1 MSYFYKYFLKLFV
14 VNFNTIHMILQN
26 RLKGNLTIV
35 IGLFL
40 VLSVSVKSFSQQ
52 YNLDNQSSE
61 LKIFGTSSLHDWH
74 EDAEEQN
81 GVIYLDVNG
90 KLKINKLEIEVIA
103 ESLKSGKRGMDKNTY
118 KALKTD
124 VYKSI
129 VFQLTETKQISKL
142 SDQNYKVEAYGD
154 LTVAGVTRRIE
165 LNFDLIMNKD
175 DLELIGEKAFN
186 MTYFDIEPPKA
197 LLGTI
202 KTGDEV
208 VLKFKTIFTK

>member
-1 MSYFYKYFLKLFV
+1 MERHLKLLIKQLKLLNRNGYP
-14 VNFNTIHMILQN
+14 VNAAAFASDDSFIAALVGQN
-26 RLKGNLTIV
+26 KQLKV
-35 IGLFL
+35 
-40 VLSVSVKSFSQQ
+40 
-52 YNLDNQSSE
+52 
-61 LKIFGTSSLHDWH
+61 
-74 EDAEEQN
+74 
-81 GVIYLDVNG
+81 LDVNG

-142 SDQNYKVEAYGD
+142 SDQNYKVVAYGD

-165 LNFDLIMNKD
+165 LNFDLIMNKE